1 MVFNIE
7 VSFNILK
14 HYSVSEIEKI
24 IINLATKYNCLSYY
38 SITEMENN
46 LCKNRNHIIFVIS
59 FDESDIKFLE
69 GFIKEIKKLKNVY
82 IESLYEEDI
91 TCKLIY
97 ASQHYLTTID
107 KEKVLMYNK
116 RKRSY
121 SEDEIILVNG
131 ITCKK

>member
-59 FDESDIKFLE
+59 F
-69 GFIKEIKKLKNVY
+69 V
-82 IESLYEEDI
+82 
-91 TCKLIY
+91 
-97 ASQHYLTTID
+97 Q
-107 KEKVLMYNK
+107 
-116 RKRSY
+116 
-121 SEDEIILVNG
+121 
-131 ITCKK
+131 

>member
-14 HYSVSEIEKI
+14 HYSVSEIENI
-24 IINLATKYNCLSYY
+24 IINLSKKYNCLSYY

-46 LCKNRNHIIFVIS
+46 LSRNRNHIIYVIS
-59 FDESDIKFLE
+59 FDESNIKFLE
-69 GFIKEIKKLKNVY
+69 GFIKEVKRLKNIY

-97 ASQHYLTTID
+97 ASQYYLSTID

-116 RKRSY
+116 RKRAY
-121 SEDEIILVNG
+121 SEDEIILING
-131 ITCKK
+131 ITCKN